1 MLHVSFCSW
10 PTMFVEWGFLWC
22 TGGGFVVPGDHR
34 EWEKEEWQV
43 SLDRPRLNLLEGTGH
58 SPPPHSWWSPGSLK
72 SQPVHRK
79 KPYSEACQWVSS
91 PTWNCFKNK
100 QNKKLCWILWVSMI
114 HWEIDVYHI
123 LIHFRSLGLRTLLQ
137 GNGCVCVTLTG
148 QGVARYITTLRVTGW
163 PSTLPM
169 MCEESAHLRKK

>member
-1 MLHVSFCSW
+1 MSPSAAGQLCLSNEAFYDALVGGSWCLGTIVSGKRRS
-10 PTMFVEWGFLWC
+10 GRYLWIDQGLIC
-22 TGGGFVVPGDHR
+22 WR
-34 EWEKEEWQV
+34 A
-43 SLDRPRLNLLEGTGH
+43 LGTGH